1 MFTTIAFAERKREF
15 RFLILLINAWHFSEV
30 PYLLGRY
37 TIVFL
42 ISKPDVRELA
52 SLDFLT
58 LDFALF
64 EDTHA

>member
-1 MFTTIAFAERKREF
+1 M
-15 RFLILLINAWHFSEV
+15 
-30 PYLLGRY
+30 
-37 TIVFL
+37 FL

>member
-1 MFTTIAFAERKREF
+1 M
-15 RFLILLINAWHFSEV
+15 
-30 PYLLGRY
+30 
-37 TIVFL
+37 FL
-42 ISKPDVRELA
+42 ISKTDVRELA